1 MKTTRFPAFG
11 RRAVAGALAAL
22 ALLGA
27 ATAAR
32 AGTWGPTRLLQ
43 APFAT
48 ASLPESPLLA
58 MNAQA
63 HALYAW
69 APTGVLRTAD
79 RAAAGGWTAAVPVP
93 GAANVGGPIGV
104 ALGRNEVA
112 AVAWVTAA
120 TRYDP
125 ALLRVALRAPGATV
139 FGSAMTV
146 ATVSFAGDV
155 RLAVACDGTV
165 TVVWSDAGGVQAA
178 ALPGVP
184 GATGCTGLPG
194 AGPWTAAVPLS
205 GTGVG
210 AALPDLASN
219 DDGAALAV
227 WQEGTAGYP
236 TAIRA
241 AFRPAGGAWGP
252 AETASADT
260 GASTW
265 NAKPGLDAAG
275 HAAVGYLQGTTMV
288 VVRRPVTGGWSAPE
302 AVSGTQTA
310 AYPALAMSAGG
321 DVLAA
326 WMSYDAAQ
334 VGAVWHSLAPAGA
347 AFAAP
352 ARLSTRNENAD
363 WPSAAFAADGSTAIV
378 GWTDDYTN
386 GARAAVFSQGRW
398 TRSTLGGGYWAGVVR
413 VGAGTQ
419 AAAAGWAVPTA
430 GNPNSA
436 SLMGRYWNGP

>member
-1 MKTTRFPAFG
+1 MTKTRLSARW
-11 RRAVAGALAAL
+11 RRMAAGTLAGV

-27 ATAAR
+27 ASAAC

-79 RAAAGGWTAAVPVP
+79 RAAAGGWTAALPVP

-104 ALGRNEVA
+104 ALGRSEVA

-125 ALLRVALRAPGATV
+125 SMLRVAVRLPGAAA
-139 FGSAMTV
+139 FGAAMTV

-165 TVVWSDAGGVQAA
+165 TVVWVDTAGVQAA

-184 GATGCTGLPG
+184 GSTGCTGLPG
-194 AGPWTAAVPLS
+194 AGPWTAPVALS
-205 GTGVG
+205 GTGLG
-210 AALPDLASN
+210 ASLPDLVAN
-219 DDGAALAV
+219 DDGALLAV
-227 WQEGTAGYP
+227 WQEGAAGNP

-241 AFRPAGGAWGP
+241 ALRPAGGAWGA
-252 AETASADT
+252 AETVSPIT

-275 HAAVGYLQGTTMV
+275 NAAVGYLEGNTMV
-288 VVRRPVTGGWSAPE
+288 VARRPVAGGWTAPV

-310 AYPALAMSAGG
+310 AYPALAMSAAG

-326 WMSYDAAQ
+326 WMSYDASAL
-334 VGAVWHSLAPAGA
+334 GSVWQSVAPAGA
-347 AFAAP
+347 AFPAP

-378 GWTDDYTN
+378 GWTDDNTN
-386 GARAAVFSQGRW
+386 GARAAVLSNGRW

-413 VGAGTQ
+413 VGAGAQ

-436 SLMGRYWNGP
+436 SLMGRYWSGP